1 MTRLISEEVYDASLL
16 ELERQKVIELGMLD
30 KSLWRKIAKNEINLR
45 TSRFR
50 GHRVQFF
57 VVLYSFLSIWAFV
70 LAPLLFD
77 LFMPQ
82 LAEAEAFSGIFI
94 PMIGAIIES
103 LMMMFFLILVI
114 YPLNV
119 VYRKSEIGFKE
130 TLLAS
135 PATEGD
141 VFLGEFLGKMPV
153 YSAAVLI
160 FAPIIIGLVN
170 PIVNFNFINYI
181 AIYSCVFG
189 LVFFANLVGSILA
202 SWIEH
207 KISQNEKARD
217 LGKALVMVLSIVW
230 VIIMYGMMYFLQ
242 FLMEHPELRNW
253 LSFYPSLWYSNV
265 IQYFMEPSLLDAYV
279 LNIWSSA
286 LLAFSLP
293 LVILYV
299 SYKKASFF
307 YTLEAGVETRG
318 SIIENENIVYRFI
331 RKITGR
337 KWGGIVVTQF
347 KGFMRKKA
355 NLARLAYLI
364 GLIGFLGWFL
374 SLNID
379 DMEAALFMTNIII
392 AMGGMMFSILIGHL
406 IFIDSKDVLWVYKRS
421 PRGVSGLIYSY
432 IIAMLILIVIIS
444 MPITIFFAYLLK
456 FDTGMTI
463 FIFISF
469 TLYSLISLC
478 QSVAIQCFSP
488 AFEEKGKNMQG
499 NVMISMM
506 LQNIPLFATIFM
518 LIGSFIMVAPQF
530 RWLVV
535 TGILF
540 LINTVISIPM
550 LYIGLK
556 KLNKIE

>member
-1 MTRLISEEVYDASLL
+1 MTRVITEEVFDASRI
-16 ELERQKVIELGMLD
+16 ELERQRAIDLGVLN
-30 KSLWRKIAKNEINLR
+30 KTLWRKIAKNEIILR

-50 GHRVQFF
+50 GHRTLFF
-57 VVLYSFLSIWAFV
+57 VILYSFLSIWSFV
-70 LAPLLFD
+70 LAPMLFD

-82 LAEAEAFSGIFI
+82 LAEAEALSGIFV
-94 PMIGAIIES
+94 PMIGTIIES
-103 LMMMFFLILVI
+103 LMMMFFLAVMM

-160 FAPIIIGLVN
+160 IAPIIIGLAN
-170 PIVNFNFINYI
+170 PIVNFNFVNYI
-181 AIYSCVFG
+181 AIYGCVFG

-217 LGKALVMVLSIVW
+217 LGKALAMVLGIVMVV
-230 VIIMYGMMYFLQ
+230 IMYALMYFLQ

-253 LSFYPSLWYSNV
+253 LNFYPSLWYSNI
-265 IQYFMEPSLLDAYV
+265 IQYFMDPVLLDAYL
-279 LNIWSSA
+279 LNIWTSL
-286 LLAFSLP
+286 LLAIGVP
-293 LVILYV
+293 LVILYI

-307 YTLEAGVETRG
+307 YSLEAGMESSG
-318 SIIENENIVYRFI
+318 SIIENENIFYKFI

-337 KWGGIVVTQF
+337 RWGGVVVVQF
-347 KGFMRKKA
+347 KGLLRKKA
-355 NLARLAYLI
+355 NLARMAYLI
-364 GLIGFLGWFL
+364 GLIGFFGWFM

-379 DMEAALFMTNIII
+379 DIDGALFMTNIII

-406 IFIDSKDVLWVYKRS
+406 IFIDSKDIIWVYKRS

-432 IIAMLILIVIIS
+432 IITIFILIVIMSI
-444 MPITIFFAYLLK
+444 PITILFVYVFRFNMGMGIYLY
-456 FDTGMTI
+456 
-463 FIFISF
+463 ISF

-478 QSVAIQCFSP
+478 QSIAIQCFSP

-499 NVMISMM
+499 NVMISMV
-506 LQNIPLFATIFM
+506 LQNIPLFAAIFI
-518 LIGSFIMVAPQF
+518 LIGSFIIFAPEF
-530 RWLVV
+530 EWLYV

-540 LINTVISIPM
+540 LINTAISIPM
-550 LYIGLK
+550 LHIGMK
-556 KLNKIE
+556 KLNQIE